1 MNWKTDMQGSEGL
14 RQGDLKCQN
23 LEGIIVKE
31 ESKNEHLDWGKE
43 TCKKLTKNNSS

>member
-14 RQGDLKCQN
+14 RQGDLKCQT

-31 ESKNEHLDWGKE
+31 ESKNERLDWGKE